1 MLDSQRQARQIW
13 ETALGQL
20 QLQVTHPSYATWLKD
35 TVGLSFDHHELLV
48 GTSNAFG
55 VEMLEQRMYSLIE
68 AAVEKVTKESV
79 QISFKVLSPGGSPL
93 RVAELENG
101 APAHEPTSGSGQQR
115 PGAALGA
122 ATGAPSLNQKY
133 TFDSFVAG
141 PHNELANAA
150 AQAVSLQPGTVYNP
164 LFIYSE
170 VGLGKTHLLQ
180 AIGHRCLSNSLS
192 VMYVTT
198 EQFTNEYIKAVREGG
213 AEAFRNKYRSVD
225 ILLIDDIQF
234 LIGKEQTRE
243 GFFHTFNSLYMS
255 NKQIVV
261 TSDRPPQDLT
271 LLESRMRS
279 RLQGGLCV
287 DISPP
292 DFETRL
298 AILRAKA
305 EIARVKLSPEVAE
318 YLAKRFTKNVRVLE
332 GALNRAMAYSQ
343 LTQASL
349 DLEIVSRAVVDQLAE
364 EKPSAQTIL
373 SAVAQHYN
381 LSPKDLAD
389 SRRDR
394 KRASARKVAMF
405 LLQEDGMKNPTDTGH
420 LLGDR
425 HRTTAIHARNKVNEQ
440 IAQGNPLSKDIAAIR
455 KALQNVST

>member
-1 MLDSQRQARQIW
+1 MQDSQRQARQIW

-20 QLQVTHPSYATWLKD
+20 QLQVTRASYVTWLKD
-35 TVGLSFDHHELLV
+35 TVGLSFDNHELLV
-48 GTSNAFG
+48 GTSNTFG

-79 QISFKVLSPGGSPL
+79 QISFMALSPRRGAF
-93 RVAELENG
+93 RVAEQSNG
-101 APAHEPTSGSGQQR
+101 APDYGPTNGSGLQR
-115 PGAALGA
+115 PGPALGTA
-122 ATGAPSLNQKY
+122 NGASSLNQKY
-133 TFDSFVAG
+133 TFDSFVVG
-141 PHNELANAA
+141 PRNELANAA
-150 AQAVSLQPGTVYNP
+150 AQAVSQQPGTVYNP

-180 AIGHRCLSNSLS
+180 AIGHRGLSDSRS
-192 VMYVTT
+192 VLCVTT
-198 EQFTNEYIKAVREGG
+198 EQFTNEYIKAIREGG
-213 AEAFRNKYRSVD
+213 AEAFRNKYRSAD

-234 LIGKEQTRE
+234 IIGKEQTQE

-298 AILRAKA
+298 AILKAKA
-305 EIARVKLSPEVAE
+305 ETAQVKLSPEVAE
-318 YLAKRFTKNVRVLE
+318 YLAKRFTKNVRILE
-332 GALNRAMAYSQ
+332 GALNRAVAYSQ
-343 LTQASL
+343 LTQAPL
-349 DLEIVSRAVVDQLAE
+349 DLEIVSRAVVGQLTE
-364 EKPSAQTIL
+364 EKPSAETIL
-373 SAVAQHYN
+373 SAVAHHYN
-381 LSPKDLAD
+381 LSPKDLTD
-389 SRRDR
+389 SRRDH
-394 KRASARKVAMF
+394 KRTSARKVAMF
-405 LLQEDGMKNPTDTGH
+405 LLQEDGKKNSNDTGH

-425 HRTTAIHARNKVNEQ
+425 HRTTAIHARNNINEQ
-440 IAQGNPLSKDIAAIR
+440 IAQGSHLSQDIAAIR
-455 KALQNVST
+455 KALQNVSV